1 MDYLLLVV
9 GLALLTICADWLTKG
24 CVGMAARFRVP
35 EFVVGLTVMA
45 VGTSCPELTVS
56 VMSALK
62 GSSEMAIGNVTGSN
76 LFNTFII
83 LGICALIKPIAVSR
97 ENIRRDIPMCIAAS
111 LLLWVTTADVL
122 FGTGVE
128 GTIGRVEGIIL
139 LLLYVG
145 VIWFSIRSAKSDA
158 PDALASP
165 EDKEATENLMPW
177 WKVFGFIVVG
187 LAGLIY
193 GGNICLESATAIA
206 RAWGVSEAIIAITIV
221 AAGTSLPELASSIS
235 TIVSKKPSLA
245 LGNII
250 GSNIAN
256 ILLILGA
263 SSTIKPLTMGNI
275 TPLDIYMVVGS
286 AVVLLLSAVLVGK
299 RKITRLEGLLYIA
312 IYVAYVILLMK

>member
-9 GLALLTICADWLTKG
+9 GLVLLTICADWLTKG

-56 VMSALK
+56 VMSAMK

-76 LFNTFII
+76 IFNILII
-83 LGICALIKPIAVSR
+83 LGICALIKPIAVSK

-122 FGTGVE
+122 FGTGSE
-128 GTIGRVEGIIL
+128 GTIGRVEGIIF
-139 LLLYVG
+139 LLLYVA
-145 VIWFSIRSAKSDA
+145 VIWYSIRSAKQDTPDLAAA
-158 PDALASP
+158 PEP
-165 EDKEATENLMPW
+165 QEENLMPW
-177 WKVFGFIVVG
+177 WKVIGFIVVG

-193 GGNICLESATAIA
+193 GGNMCLNSATAIA

-235 TIVSKKPSLA
+235 AIISKKPSLA

-286 AVVLLLSAVLVGK
+286 AAVLLLSAVLIGK
-299 RKITRLEGLLYIA
+299 CKITRLEGALYLA
-312 IYVAYVILLMK
+312 IYVAYVVLLMK